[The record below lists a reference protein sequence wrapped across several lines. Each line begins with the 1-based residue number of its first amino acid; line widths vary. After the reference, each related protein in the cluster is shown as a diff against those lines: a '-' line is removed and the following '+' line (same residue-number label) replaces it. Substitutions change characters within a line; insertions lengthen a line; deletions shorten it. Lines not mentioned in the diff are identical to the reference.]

1 MNGILWWLLKQMGD
15 YRPFFLKFFG
25 PVTIDFFLYLI
36 GGLNF
41 TNNGVD
47 IRGVR
52 AVFVN
57 T

>member
-1 MNGILWWLLKQMGD
+1 MGD

-25 PVTIDFFLYLI
+25 PITINFFLYLI

-41 TNNGVD
+41 TDNGVD
-47 IRGVR
+47 IRGVSP
-52 AVFVN
+52 VLVN

>member
-1 MNGILWWLLKQMGD
+1 MGD

-25 PVTIDFFLYLI
+25 PVTINFFLYLI